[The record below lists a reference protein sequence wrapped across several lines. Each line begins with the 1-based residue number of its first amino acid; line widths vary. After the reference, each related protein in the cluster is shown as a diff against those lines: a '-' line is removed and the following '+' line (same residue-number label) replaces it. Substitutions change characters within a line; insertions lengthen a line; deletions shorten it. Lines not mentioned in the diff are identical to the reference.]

1 MDHRCWIWRRPGRL
15 VSGYIDLSLG
25 EFGMNRTVY
34 FILSAILVLTPSLLP
49 AAAGHILDAT
59 EAKQADTAALTAEAE
74 LFKSIGM
81 GIALSLSQCG
91 EQGTCN
97 PNVSK
102 DELDH
107 LLDTLD
113 TRINDL
119 VSRQE
124 QKQGDYNEVLTAYV
138 NQREAYRGYQADL
151 AKISGGGGPGEED
164 IGKDTFGETV
174 APAETKPATT
184 ETATVKKPKATPA
197 RKQKSEGTGVDLDVF
212 SDVDKPLE

>member
-1 MDHRCWIWRRPGRL
+1 
-15 VSGYIDLSLG
+15 
-25 EFGMNRTVY
+25 MNHRTVY

-49 AAAGHILDAT
+49 AAAGRILDAA

-97 PNVSK
+97 PSVSK

-107 LLDTLD
+107 LLNTLD

-119 VSRQE
+119 VSRQA

-151 AKISGGGGPGEED
+151 AKISGGAPGEED
-164 IGKDTFGETV
+164 IGKDTFGETA

-184 ETATVKKPKATPA
+184 ETATVKKPKTAPK
-197 RKQKSEGTGVDLDVF
+197 KQKTEGTGVDLDVF